1 MSWKRADLKPEY
13 SGSTSMN
20 LGRIQHDSTVHTC
33 DYITSYNVEILL
45 IQANDFI
52 YSYSRQSKYEKP
64 TWMLVI
70 VLVVLN
76 LASRKGV

>member
-1 MSWKRADLKPEY
+1 
-13 SGSTSMN
+13 MN
-20 LGRIQHDSTVHTC
+20 LGRIQHDSAVHS